1 MTNFY
6 GRGIYMKVMP
16 FKLVIKSVLTLLI
29 VLSSYIS
36 MTSTSYAVEVFINGT
51 LIAEPCTL
59 MPGDEEIE
67 VDFDT
72 IVDKYLYINT
82 RTHPEPFSIHLI
94 DCEVGPGDG
103 VKVSFM
109 GAENP
114 NLPGLLALDAGS
126 VATKVG
132 IGIQNE
138 AGKLIPIN
146 TETDLYP
153 LMNGDNTLR
162 FQSFV
167 EAELDAIK
175 AKTIGL
181 GTFVATAVFILNYD

>member
-1 MTNFY
+1 
-6 GRGIYMKVMP
+6 MKA
-16 FKLVIKSVLTLLI
+16 
-29 VLSSYIS
+29 LSSYYLSIGIGFLFFVIS
-36 MTSTSYAVEVFINGT
+36 GSYVPTSYASGDVYVHGT

-94 DCEVGPGDG
+94 DCEVGIGEG
-103 VKVSFM
+103 VRVGFI
-109 GAENP
+109 GTEHAT
-114 NLPGLLALDAGS
+114 LPGLLALDADS
-126 VATKVG
+126 VATRVGVG
-132 IGIQNE
+132 ILDS

-146 TETDLYP
+146 SETPLY
-153 LMNGDNTLR
+153 LLENGSNTLN
-162 FQSFV
+162 FQGYV

-175 AKTIGL
+175 NKTIGL
-181 GTFVATAVFILNYD
+181 GTFKATAVFILNYE